1 MILLIDNYDSF
12 VHNLARYFN
21 QLGQQTLVLRND
33 AVTIEQVR
41 ELAAD
46 AVVLSPGPCTP
57 DEAGISLELVRQL
70 SGRLPMLGICL
81 GHQVIAQA
89 LGSSI
94 IRASQPVHGRSS
106 PVWHDGEGVYRGLPN
121 PLTAC
126 RYHSLVV
133 DRETIPAS
141 LQVSCWLED
150 QTVMG
155 IRHRELPLVG
165 LQFHPESVLTDDGYP
180 LLAQFLELAGLSPI
194 QPVPTLERCQ
204 PVRRGPAVPP
214 PGQAIT
220 F

>member
-21 QLGQQTLVLRND
+21 QLGQSTLVLRND
-33 AVTIEQVR
+33 VATLEMVS
-41 ELAAD
+41 ELSPD

-57 DEAGISLELVRQL
+57 DQAGISLELVRQL
-70 SGRLPMLGICL
+70 AGQLPILGICL

-94 IRASQPVHGRSS
+94 TRASQPVHGRSS
-106 PVWHDGEGVYRGLPN
+106 PVRHDGQGVFHGLPN
-121 PLTAC
+121 PLIAC

-133 DRETIPAS
+133 ERESIPAS
-141 LQVSCWLED
+141 LEVSCWLD
-150 QTVMG
+150 DDTVMG

-165 LQFHPESVLTDDGYP
+165 LQFHPESVLTEEGYR
-180 LLAQFLELAGLSPI
+180 LLAQFLELAKLVPGEPIPLLETGPPLSS
-194 QPVPTLERCQ
+194 E
-204 PVRRGPAVPP
+204 PASLP
-214 PGQAIT
+214 PGRPIT

>member
-21 QLGQQTLVLRND
+21 QLGQRTLVLRND

-106 PVWHDGEGVYRGLPN
+106 PVWHDGEGVFVGLPN

-150 QTVMG
+150 ETVMG

-165 LQFHPESVLTDDGYP
+165 LQFHPESVLTEDGYA
-180 LLAQFLELAGLSPI
+180 LLAEFLGLAGLSPTEPI
-194 QPVPTLERCQ
+194 PTLETCQ
-204 PVRRGPAVPP
+204 PPGTRPAVAPRGRP
-214 PGQAIT
+214 IT